1 MASANPSTTS
11 IAKPLFGDD
20 VPLAFSQTLASQTDN
35 PYIVGHW
42 SQSLVIRLVLGLA
55 VCLAV
60 TQLLLRITDLILMGI
75 TPLETFWKSL
85 GGFIVWQ
92 SVQSVGVFFGAM
104 LAVAGRYQMM
114 TLGVLLGL
122 VVGFLTIMVQ
132 PLNPDVPTALT
143 FFMPLWYAIASALG
157 AWIGE
162 MLWYP
167 QFRRSMRSA
176 NAKLTQQEDEL
187 SVSQLLRKAV
197 LGMIFANINWLRVML
212 AVVLILPTLWYAT
225 DAVNTVIIKTGL
237 LPWVMESGLQKA
249 WVATMIKIAMVILCG
264 AMAGAGTTH
273 GIAHGFWTGVIC
285 GVLNLLLH
293 VLFPKDNTLL
303 VDNILWEV
311 GWVFVLSIVSGGF
324 GALAIPPMMY
334 LAQRRNPTLAR

>member
-1 MASANPSTTS
+1 
-11 IAKPLFGDD
+11 
-20 VPLAFSQTLASQTDN
+20 
-35 PYIVGHW
+35 
-42 SQSLVIRLVLGLA
+42 
-55 VCLAV
+55 
-60 TQLLLRITDLILMGI
+60 
-75 TPLETFWKSL
+75 
-85 GGFIVWQ
+85 
-92 SVQSVGVFFGAM
+92 
-104 LAVAGRYQMM
+104 
-114 TLGVLLGL
+114 
-122 VVGFLTIMVQ
+122 
-132 PLNPDVPTALT
+132 
-143 FFMPLWYAIASALG
+143 
-157 AWIGE
+157 
-162 MLWYP
+162 
-167 QFRRSMRSA
+167 